1 MQDLPRELDD
11 ADSLTRRVSHQHA
24 FLQAS
29 RRLAQGPAA
38 DTELLGQ
45 FRLADACPWSQLA
58 RDDGL
63 CQVRND
69 AVRERLIGL
78 RSEEH
83 TSELQSLMRIS
94 YAVFC
99 LKKKKTQK

>member
-38 DTELLGQ
+38 DTELLGP

-58 RDDGL
+58 RDHGL
-63 CQVRND
+63 CKVRKD
-69 AVRERLIGL
+69 TVRERPVGPWGVLV
-78 RSEEH
+78 
-83 TSELQSLMRIS
+83 TTLQPR
-94 YAVFC
+94 A
-99 LKKKKTQK
+99 TGEAERGGRGG

>member
-45 FRLADACPWSQLA
+45 FRLAEACPWSQLA
-58 RDDGL
+58 RDDGM

-69 AVRERLIGL
+69 

-83 TSELQSLMRIS
+83 KSELQSLMRIS
-94 YAVFC
+94 DAGLC
-99 LKKKKTQK
+99 LTKKNQKP

>member
-78 RSEEH
+78 WGLLVHMFKDRKSTRLNSSH
-83 TSELQSLMRIS
+83 
-94 YAVFC
+94 
-99 LKKKKTQK
+99 